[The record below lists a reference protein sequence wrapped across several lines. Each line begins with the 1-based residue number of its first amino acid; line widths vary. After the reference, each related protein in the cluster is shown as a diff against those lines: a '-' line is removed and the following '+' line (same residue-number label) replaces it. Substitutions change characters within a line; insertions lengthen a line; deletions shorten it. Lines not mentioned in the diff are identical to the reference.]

1 LAQQP
6 RRSLQLFQAI
16 EKDASGFADGVAD
29 FAMFHVEQWGLAAG
43 SCEWRAIRCE
53 L

>member
-1 LAQQP
+1 VAQQP

-16 EKDASGFADGVAD
+16 EKDASGFGGGAAG
-29 FAMFHVEQWGLAAG
+29 FAMFHVEQWGWQLAVV
-43 SCEWRAIRCE
+43 SDE